1 MSTSPTL
8 ISWRRKS
15 SVRKVSSA
23 NFISMRTGGACP
35 GEDAPFDRFP
45 LLYIR
50 LYPAQP
56 EPVKLVRPHGQQI
69 GQVAHTRKHILARHL
84 DQNIPLVAPQIEFD
98 SLRGARKIV
107 HHQHRLVAQS
117 PDISQYSVIGWIEKL
132 NRSPAE
138 HAGGFARRYDAS
150 HPTEERVSAFSLRQD
165 VHGWITIHRILN
177 KRSVQ
182 ELRVGLRKPTIP
194 FSAPLH
200 RSPHSVAVT

>member
-56 EPVKLVRPHGQQI
+56 EPVKLIRSHRQQI
-69 GQVAHTRKHILARHL
+69 GLVAHTRKHILARHL
-84 DQNIPLVAPQIEFD
+84 DQNISLVAPQVQFD
-98 SLRGARKIV
+98 CLRGARKIID
-107 HHQHRLVAQS
+107 HQHCLLAQS
-117 PDISQYSVIGWIEKL
+117 PHIGQYSVVGGIEKL

-138 HAGGFARRYDAS
+138 HCGRSADRDDAA
-150 HPTEERVSAFSLRQD
+150 HPVEERMFAHVLPQH
-165 VHGWITIHRILN
+165 VHRRITIYRILD
-177 KRSVQ
+177 KGGTQTLWIRGRKAAVRSPV
-182 ELRVGLRKPTIP
+182 
-194 FSAPLH
+194 PLH
-200 RSPHSVAVT
+200 RSPHSVTVP